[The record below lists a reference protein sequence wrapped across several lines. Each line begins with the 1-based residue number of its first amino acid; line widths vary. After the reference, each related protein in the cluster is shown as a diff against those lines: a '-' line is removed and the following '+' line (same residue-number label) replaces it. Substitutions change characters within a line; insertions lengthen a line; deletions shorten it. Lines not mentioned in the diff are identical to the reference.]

1 MPEKPWIFRLET
13 AKPLKL
19 TADLKIGILV
29 TDNSKDRAF
38 VLPCFSEFRYFF
50 DAMRHPSAADTVPS
64 RMVLTVSPYSAP
76 AADLRKIITMRHGH
90 RTKDA
95 FTLIEMIVVILI
107 IATLT
112 ALFVGAAA
120 NTFDR
125 ARRALAKNDVTQIV
139 TAVNAFYTEYGRYPV
154 TVTDP
159 TKDAFFGAGATS
171 AGSISYSNNDV
182 LFNVLR
188 NITTDP
194 NAVALNPRQIVFLS
208 PGGAKSTTPPRG
220 GISQNVGS
228 VGQYFDPWGSQ
239 YAVLID
245 TNYDNTL
252 TNPYSDLD
260 GSAGT
265 VPLRV
270 GAVAYSFGKNGQLG
284 GGAALSSSFT
294 AESGSVGQFKGS
306 SDVYSW

>member
-1 MPEKPWIFRLET
+1 
-13 AKPLKL
+13 
-19 TADLKIGILV
+19 
-29 TDNSKDRAF
+29 
-38 VLPCFSEFRYFF
+38 
-50 DAMRHPSAADTVPS
+50 MRHPSVADTVPS
-64 RMVLTVSPYSAP
+64 LMVLTVLPYSAP
-76 AADLRKIITMRHGH
+76 AADLRKISTMRHGH

-112 ALFVGAAA
+112 ALFVGAASS
-120 NTFDR
+120 TFDR

-159 TKDAFFGAGATS
+159 TKDAFFGAGATP
-171 AGSISYSNNDV
+171 AGSISYSNNNV

-208 PGGAKSTTPPRG
+208 PGGAKNTVPPRG
-220 GISQNVGS
+220 GIATDNRF
-228 VGQYFDPWGSQ
+228 YDPWGSQ
-239 YAVLID
+239 YAILID
-245 TNYDNTL
+245 TNYDNTV
-252 TNPYSDLD
+252 TNPYSDVD

-270 GAVAYSFGKNGQLG
+270 GAIAYSFGKNGQLG